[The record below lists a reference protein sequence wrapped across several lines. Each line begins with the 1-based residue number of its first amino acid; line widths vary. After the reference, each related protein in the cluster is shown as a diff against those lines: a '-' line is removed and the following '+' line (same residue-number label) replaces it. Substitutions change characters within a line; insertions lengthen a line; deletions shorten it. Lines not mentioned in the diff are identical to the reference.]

1 MARKSEVVVRR
12 GSQVVTEKR
21 ESRRASKPAPDG
33 STPIVEGDVEIVFPE
48 RPRAVGG
55 SAERRRRRKA
65 QRDDEVVTRSESLQL
80 LPAPTFT
87 EQALALPRIW
97 RIALV
102 SLFAL
107 AVTLAVTPIVDNFYV
122 DNFFSMDTR
131 LLPSLFSVG
140 LGIATYAVGWRL
152 LIGMVGDA
160 PQPRKATLWYL
171 IFGIVM
177 LALVLVLAGVGVFGN
192 LNAS

>member
-12 GSQVVTEKR
+12 GSQVVIEKR
-21 ESRRASKPAPDG
+21 ESRRASRQSAEG
-33 STPIVEGDVEIVFPE
+33 SAPIVEGEVEIVFPE
-48 RPRAVGG
+48 RPRASDGN
-55 SAERRRRRKA
+55 AERRRRRKA
-65 QRDDEVVTRSESLQL
+65 RRDAETVARTEGLHL
-80 LPAPTFT
+80 APAPTFT

-122 DNFFSMDTR
+122 NNFFSMDTR

-140 LGIATYAVGWRL
+140 LGIVTYAVGWRL

-171 IFGIVM
+171 TFGIVM
-177 LALVLVLAGVGVFGN
+177 LVLVLILAGVGVFGN
-192 LNAS
+192 LSQS

>member
-1 MARKSEVVVRR
+1 MARKSDVVVRR
-12 GSQVVTEKR
+12 GSQIVPDKR
-21 ESRRASKPAPDG
+21 ESRRPSKPAAEN
-33 STPIVEGDVEIVFPE
+33 STPIAEGDVEIVFPE
-48 RPRAVGG
+48 RPRAVEGN
-55 SAERRRRRKA
+55 AERRRRRKS
-65 QRDDEVVTRSESLQL
+65 QRDEEVVTRSEGLQL
-80 LPAPTFT
+80 APAPTFS

-140 LGIATYAVGWRL
+140 LGFVVYAVGWRL

-160 PQPRKATLWYL
+160 PQPRKATTWYL
-171 IFGIVM
+171 IFGIAM
-177 LALVLVLAGVGVFGN
+177 LALVLILAGVGVFVN
-192 LNAS
+192 LNGS